1 MGGQDSGLWGLS
13 AEEVGRQGSLA
24 IWLSLS
30 LPLSLSFAIALSLLV
45 EPRSTPSVKPTL
57 REALE
62 PSDTR
67 VPDSWEKIGKDV
79 EVSKAEVRRR
89 GCFLKAVEE
98 RIPGL

>member
-1 MGGQDSGLWGLS
+1 MGALSRGSGPTGIARYLALPLS
-13 AEEVGRQGSLA
+13 PS
-24 IWLSLS
+24 
-30 LPLSLSFAIALSLLV
+30 LSLSFAIALSLLV

>member
-1 MGGQDSGLWGLS
+1 MGRILDFG
-13 AEEVGRQGSLA
+13 GSQQRKWADRDRSLFGSPS
-24 IWLSLS
+24 LSLS
-30 LPLSLSFAIALSLLV
+30 LSLSFAIALSLLV